1 MEIWIVG
8 GGEGGGEGGGGGGG
22 EGGEGGGEGG
32 GGEDGSGGEGGG
44 GVALVACGAECT
56 LAVSGEG
63 ECFVWGNGEHGRLG
77 LGEHEREHE
86 APQRLAALSPP
97 AARVTAAACGLGVGS
112 LDQGPPMLV
121 LATPI
126 SEDAVGAQF
135 LRYYHA

>member
-1 MEIWIVG
+1 M
-8 GGEGGGEGGGGGGG
+8 
-22 EGGEGGGEGG
+22 
-32 GGEDGSGGEGGG
+32 
-44 GVALVACGAECT
+44 
-56 LAVSGEG
+56 SGEG

-121 LATPI
+121 LATPV